1 MTVSTEV
8 DHNEYTGNGVTTT
21 FPYTFRIFKKS
32 DLVVQVVDLNDNITV
47 LTLDTDYTVTG
58 AGGYVGGNV
67 ILATALANG
76 YQISISRELPVT
88 QETDLRNQGKFFAE
102 VHEDALDKLTMLIQ
116 QVRSWFSLALRKPS
130 FAANYYDAMDNYI
143 RNLRAPS
150 RPKDAAT
157 KDYVDILSGASL
169 SRSLRVPE
177 SFINEL
183 PDADGRKNKT
193 LSFDNSG
200 SPLLLDPES
209 SGLWGYSLIDSF
221 QDGASIT
228 TRFQA
233 LHWKRPDGNGEYY
246 RWDGSLPKDVPENST
261 PESTG
266 GVSLGAWV
274 SVGDASLRSDLI
286 SQETDKGS
294 SIVTYTPK
302 FNDAVSMSVYEKL
315 SVDLVTLSDYGFKV
329 GNTGAKNKAAFQKA
343 IDDATLPTEIV
354 IPEGVFIVDPGI
366 TIKNTVTMI
375 RGAGAYQSRIF
386 STGTAAP
393 IITQQDGVI
402 TFCEFRDF
410 GLDGNGYAANGISLT
425 EANHI
430 KIENIDVV
438 NTNNNAI
445 LVNGYSID
453 IIGCRLFQN
462 TGNGINVG
470 GHCNNINI
478 INNRIYGNGAGGVL
492 LTPAYAEGGMSV
504 RVNGNDIEQN
514 KFYGLLAYGVKGLNL
529 DANYWERNGEIG
541 YQYSVPESITV
552 RADIHLIANN
562 FTLIPDLSKINDTVS
577 IRGNQQTAIGY
588 ASALPNQDGFIFTN
602 YAKNL
607 TIENNQLL
615 DASKVNNLLA
625 MYHNNLSSKVTD
637 RIYLANNTVNSIGYV
652 GSYDPAT
659 QNPDTA
665 HLIDIANR
673 ELTANYLDRNMLLW
687 TAASGTTGTLIK
699 TQNIYAGNYSFLVTT
714 GDRVWGRTIDLNKS
728 PELKGKFV
736 WFGAWVNDQG
746 TASKLMFIV
755 NGAGQT
761 DSTAPLAGNGKWR
774 YVSCGVYIYETD
786 TAINVGIR
794 NYGSG
799 NVLINSPSLCV
810 YGMPSN
816 ALQVE
821 KTTFY
826 LSSVPTSGFWD
837 IGERV
842 INSAPASGQPK
853 AWTCNIPGGPGIYSF
868 LSEGNY

>member
-329 GNTGAKNKAAFQKA
+329 GNTGSQNKAAFQKA

-541 YQYSVPESITV
+541 YPYSVPESITV

>member
-1 MTVSTEV
+1 
-8 DHNEYTGNGVTTT
+8 
-21 FPYTFRIFKKS
+21 
-32 DLVVQVVDLNDNITV
+32 
-47 LTLDTDYTVTG
+47 
-58 AGGYVGGNV
+58 
-67 ILATALANG
+67 
-76 YQISISRELPVT
+76 
-88 QETDLRNQGKFFAE
+88 
-102 VHEDALDKLTMLIQ
+102 
-116 QVRSWFSLALRKPS
+116 
-130 FAANYYDAMDNYI
+130 
-143 RNLRAPS
+143 
-150 RPKDAAT
+150 
-157 KDYVDILSGASL
+157 
-169 SRSLRVPE
+169 
-177 SFINEL
+177 
-183 PDADGRKNKT
+183 
-193 LSFDNSG
+193 
-200 SPLLLDPES
+200 
-209 SGLWGYSLIDSF
+209 
-221 QDGASIT
+221 
-228 TRFQA
+228 
-233 LHWKRPDGNGEYY
+233 
-246 RWDGSLPKDVPENST
+246 
-261 PESTG
+261 
-266 GVSLGAWV
+266 
-274 SVGDASLRSDLI
+274 
-286 SQETDKGS
+286 
-294 SIVTYTPK
+294 
-302 FNDAVSMSVYEKL
+302 
-315 SVDLVTLSDYGFKV
+315 
-329 GNTGAKNKAAFQKA
+329 
-343 IDDATLPTEIV
+343 
-354 IPEGVFIVDPGI
+354 
-366 TIKNTVTMI
+366 
-375 RGAGAYQSRIF
+375 
-386 STGTAAP
+386 
-393 IITQQDGVI
+393 
-402 TFCEFRDF
+402 
-410 GLDGNGYAANGISLT
+410 
-425 EANHI
+425 
-430 KIENIDVV
+430 
-438 NTNNNAI
+438 
-445 LVNGYSID
+445 
-453 IIGCRLFQN
+453 
-462 TGNGINVG
+462 
-470 GHCNNINI
+470 
-478 INNRIYGNGAGGVL
+478 AGGVL

-541 YQYSVPESITV
+541 YPYSVPESITV

>member
-1 MTVSTEV
+1 MSDITANVVVSMPSQLFTMSRSFKAV
-8 DHNEYTGNGVTTT
+8 ANGKI
-21 FPYTFRIFKKS
+21 YIGK
-32 DLVVQVVDLNDNITV
+32 I
-47 LTLDTDYTVTG
+47 DTDPVNPENQIQVYVENEDGSHVPVSQPIIINAAGYPVYNGQIAKFVTVQGHSMAVYDAYG
-58 AGGYVGGNV
+58 AQQFYFPNVLKYDPDQFKGNLLSEDHSLGDSLV
-67 ILATALANG
+67 MHNPQFVDSTSTILSKKLT
-76 YQISISRELPVT
+76 I
-88 QETDLRNQGKFFAE
+88 DLRT
-102 VHEDALDKLTMLIQ
+102 LT
-116 QVRSWFSLALRKPS
+116 
-130 FAANYYDAMDNYI
+130 
-143 RNLRAPS
+143 
-150 RPKDAAT
+150 
-157 KDYVDILSGASL
+157 
-169 SRSLRVPE
+169 
-177 SFINEL
+177 
-183 PDADGRKNKT
+183 
-193 LSFDNSG
+193 
-200 SPLLLDPES
+200 
-209 SGLWGYSLIDSF
+209 
-221 QDGASIT
+221 
-228 TRFQA
+228 
-233 LHWKRPDGNGEYY
+233 
-246 RWDGSLPKDVPENST
+246 
-261 PESTG
+261 
-266 GVSLGAWV
+266 
-274 SVGDASLRSDLI
+274 
-286 SQETDKGS
+286 
-294 SIVTYTPK
+294 
-302 FNDAVSMSVYEKL
+302 
-315 SVDLVTLSDYGFKV
+315 DYGFAE
-329 GNTGAKNKAAFQKA
+329 GNTGAQNKAAFQKA

-354 IPEGVFIVDPGI
+354 IPEGAFIVDPGI

-462 TGNGINVG
+462 AGNGINVG
-470 GHCNNINI
+470 GYCNNINI
-478 INNRIYGNGAGGVL
+478 INSRIYGNGAGGVL

-504 RVNGNDIEQN
+504 RVNGNNIEQN

-541 YQYSVPESITV
+541 YPYSVPESITV

-637 RIYLANNTVNSIGYV
+637 RLYLANNTVNSIGYV

-714 GDRVWGRTIDLNKS
+714 GDRVWGRTIDL
-728 PELKGKFV
+728 
-736 WFGAWVNDQG
+736 
-746 TASKLMFIV
+746 
-755 NGAGQT
+755 
-761 DSTAPLAGNGKWR
+761 
-774 YVSCGVYIYETD
+774 
-786 TAINVGIR
+786 
-794 NYGSG
+794 
-799 NVLINSPSLCV
+799 
-810 YGMPSN
+810 
-816 ALQVE
+816 
-821 KTTFY
+821 
-826 LSSVPTSGFWD
+826 
-837 IGERV
+837 
-842 INSAPASGQPK
+842 
-853 AWTCNIPGGPGIYSF
+853 
-868 LSEGNY
+868 

>member
-1 MTVSTEV
+1 MSDITANVVVSMPSQLFTMSRSFKAV
-8 DHNEYTGNGVTTT
+8 ANGKI
-21 FPYTFRIFKKS
+21 YIGK
-32 DLVVQVVDLNDNITV
+32 I
-47 LTLDTDYTVTG
+47 DTDPVNPENQIQVYVENEDGSHVPVSQPIIINAAGYPVYNGQIAKFVTVQGHSMAVYDAYG
-58 AGGYVGGNV
+58 AQQFYFPNVLKYDPDQFKGNLLSEDHSLGDSLV
-67 ILATALANG
+67 MHNPQFVDSTSTILSKKLT
-76 YQISISRELPVT
+76 I
-88 QETDLRNQGKFFAE
+88 DLRT
-102 VHEDALDKLTMLIQ
+102 LT
-116 QVRSWFSLALRKPS
+116 
-130 FAANYYDAMDNYI
+130 
-143 RNLRAPS
+143 
-150 RPKDAAT
+150 
-157 KDYVDILSGASL
+157 
-169 SRSLRVPE
+169 
-177 SFINEL
+177 
-183 PDADGRKNKT
+183 
-193 LSFDNSG
+193 
-200 SPLLLDPES
+200 
-209 SGLWGYSLIDSF
+209 
-221 QDGASIT
+221 
-228 TRFQA
+228 
-233 LHWKRPDGNGEYY
+233 
-246 RWDGSLPKDVPENST
+246 
-261 PESTG
+261 
-266 GVSLGAWV
+266 
-274 SVGDASLRSDLI
+274 
-286 SQETDKGS
+286 
-294 SIVTYTPK
+294 
-302 FNDAVSMSVYEKL
+302 
-315 SVDLVTLSDYGFKV
+315 DYGFAE
-329 GNTGAKNKAAFQKA
+329 GNTGAQNKAAFQKA

-354 IPEGVFIVDPGI
+354 IPEGAFIVDPGI

-462 TGNGINVG
+462 AGNGINVG
-470 GHCNNINI
+470 GYCNNINI
-478 INNRIYGNGAGGVL
+478 INSRIYGNGAGGVL

-504 RVNGNDIEQN
+504 RVNGNNIEQN

-541 YQYSVPESITV
+541 YPYSVPESITV

-637 RIYLANNTVNSIGYV
+637 RLYLANNTVNSIGYV

-714 GDRVWGRTIDLNKS
+714 GDRV
-728 PELKGKFV
+728 
-736 WFGAWVNDQG
+736 
-746 TASKLMFIV
+746 
-755 NGAGQT
+755 
-761 DSTAPLAGNGKWR
+761 
-774 YVSCGVYIYETD
+774 
-786 TAINVGIR
+786 
-794 NYGSG
+794 
-799 NVLINSPSLCV
+799 
-810 YGMPSN
+810 
-816 ALQVE
+816 
-821 KTTFY
+821 
-826 LSSVPTSGFWD
+826 
-837 IGERV
+837 
-842 INSAPASGQPK
+842 
-853 AWTCNIPGGPGIYSF
+853 
-868 LSEGNY
+868 

>member
-1 MTVSTEV
+1 MSDITANVVVSMPSQLFTMARSFKAV
-8 DHNEYTGNGVTTT
+8 ANGKI
-21 FPYTFRIFKKS
+21 YIGK
-32 DLVVQVVDLNDNITV
+32 I
-47 LTLDTDYTVTG
+47 DTDPVNPENQIQVYVENEDGSHVPVSQPIIINAAGYPVYNGQIAKFVTVQGHSMAVYDAYG
-58 AGGYVGGNV
+58 AQQFYFPNVLKYDPDQFKGNLLSEDHSLGDSLV
-67 ILATALANG
+67 MHNPQFVDSTSTILSKKLT
-76 YQISISRELPVT
+76 I
-88 QETDLRNQGKFFAE
+88 DLRT
-102 VHEDALDKLTMLIQ
+102 LT
-116 QVRSWFSLALRKPS
+116 
-130 FAANYYDAMDNYI
+130 
-143 RNLRAPS
+143 
-150 RPKDAAT
+150 
-157 KDYVDILSGASL
+157 
-169 SRSLRVPE
+169 
-177 SFINEL
+177 
-183 PDADGRKNKT
+183 
-193 LSFDNSG
+193 
-200 SPLLLDPES
+200 
-209 SGLWGYSLIDSF
+209 
-221 QDGASIT
+221 
-228 TRFQA
+228 
-233 LHWKRPDGNGEYY
+233 
-246 RWDGSLPKDVPENST
+246 
-261 PESTG
+261 
-266 GVSLGAWV
+266 
-274 SVGDASLRSDLI
+274 
-286 SQETDKGS
+286 
-294 SIVTYTPK
+294 
-302 FNDAVSMSVYEKL
+302 
-315 SVDLVTLSDYGFKV
+315 DYGFAE
-329 GNTGAKNKAAFQKA
+329 GNTGAQNKAAFQKA

-354 IPEGVFIVDPGI
+354 IPEGAFIVDPGI

-462 TGNGINVG
+462 AGNGINVG
-470 GHCNNINI
+470 GYCNNINI
-478 INNRIYGNGAGGVL
+478 INSRIYGNGAGGVL

-504 RVNGNDIEQN
+504 RVNGNNIEQN

-529 DANYWERNGEIG
+529 DDNYWERNGEIG

-637 RIYLANNTVNSIGYV
+637 RLYLANNTVNSIGYV

-714 GDRVWGRTIDLNKS
+714 GDRVWGLDWPPESPDNQYHLNK
-728 PELKGKFV
+728 
-736 WFGAWVNDQG
+736 
-746 TASKLMFIV
+746 
-755 NGAGQT
+755 
-761 DSTAPLAGNGKWR
+761 
-774 YVSCGVYIYETD
+774 
-786 TAINVGIR
+786 
-794 NYGSG
+794 
-799 NVLINSPSLCV
+799 
-810 YGMPSN
+810 
-816 ALQVE
+816 
-821 KTTFY
+821 
-826 LSSVPTSGFWD
+826 
-837 IGERV
+837 
-842 INSAPASGQPK
+842 
-853 AWTCNIPGGPGIYSF
+853 
-868 LSEGNY
+868 

>member
-541 YQYSVPESITV
+541 YPYSVPESITV

-853 AWTCNIPGGPGIYSF
+853 AWTCNIPGGPGVCSF

>member
-1 MTVSTEV
+1 MSDITANVVVSMPSQLFTMSRSFKAV
-8 DHNEYTGNGVTTT
+8 ANGKI
-21 FPYTFRIFKKS
+21 YIGK
-32 DLVVQVVDLNDNITV
+32 I
-47 LTLDTDYTVTG
+47 DTDPVNPENQIQVYVENEDGSHVPVSQPIIINAAGYPVYNGQIAKFVTVQGHSMAVYDAYG
-58 AGGYVGGNV
+58 AQQFYFPNVLKYDPDQFKGNLLSEDHSLGDSLV
-67 ILATALANG
+67 MHNPQFVDSTSTILSKKLT
-76 YQISISRELPVT
+76 I
-88 QETDLRNQGKFFAE
+88 DLRT
-102 VHEDALDKLTMLIQ
+102 LT
-116 QVRSWFSLALRKPS
+116 
-130 FAANYYDAMDNYI
+130 
-143 RNLRAPS
+143 
-150 RPKDAAT
+150 
-157 KDYVDILSGASL
+157 
-169 SRSLRVPE
+169 
-177 SFINEL
+177 
-183 PDADGRKNKT
+183 
-193 LSFDNSG
+193 
-200 SPLLLDPES
+200 
-209 SGLWGYSLIDSF
+209 
-221 QDGASIT
+221 
-228 TRFQA
+228 
-233 LHWKRPDGNGEYY
+233 
-246 RWDGSLPKDVPENST
+246 
-261 PESTG
+261 
-266 GVSLGAWV
+266 
-274 SVGDASLRSDLI
+274 
-286 SQETDKGS
+286 
-294 SIVTYTPK
+294 
-302 FNDAVSMSVYEKL
+302 
-315 SVDLVTLSDYGFKV
+315 DYGFAE
-329 GNTGAKNKAAFQKA
+329 GNTGAQNKAAFQKA

-354 IPEGVFIVDPGI
+354 IPEGAFIVDPGI

-462 TGNGINVG
+462 AGNGINVG
-470 GHCNNINI
+470 GYCNNINI
-478 INNRIYGNGAGGVL
+478 INSRIYGNGAGGVL

-504 RVNGNDIEQN
+504 RVNGNNIEQN

-541 YQYSVPESITV
+541 YPYSVPESITV

-637 RIYLANNTVNSIGYV
+637 RLYLANNTVNSIGYV

-699 TQNIYAGNYSFLVTT
+699 TQNIYAGNYSFL
-714 GDRVWGRTIDLNKS
+714 
-728 PELKGKFV
+728 
-736 WFGAWVNDQG
+736 
-746 TASKLMFIV
+746 
-755 NGAGQT
+755 
-761 DSTAPLAGNGKWR
+761 
-774 YVSCGVYIYETD
+774 
-786 TAINVGIR
+786 
-794 NYGSG
+794 
-799 NVLINSPSLCV
+799 
-810 YGMPSN
+810 
-816 ALQVE
+816 
-821 KTTFY
+821 
-826 LSSVPTSGFWD
+826 
-837 IGERV
+837 
-842 INSAPASGQPK
+842 
-853 AWTCNIPGGPGIYSF
+853 
-868 LSEGNY
+868 

>member
-1 MTVSTEV
+1 MTDITANVIVSMPSQLFTMARSFKAV
-8 DHNEYTGNGVTTT
+8 ANGKI
-21 FPYTFRIFKKS
+21 YIGK
-32 DLVVQVVDLNDNITV
+32 I
-47 LTLDTDYTVTG
+47 DTDPANPENQIQVYVENEDGSHVPVSQPIIINAAGYPVYNGQIAKFVTVQGHSMAVYDAYG
-58 AGGYVGGNV
+58 AQQFYFPNVLKYDPDQFKGNLLSEDHSLGDSLV
-67 ILATALANG
+67 MHNPQFVDSTSTILSKKLT
-76 YQISISRELPVT
+76 I
-88 QETDLRNQGKFFAE
+88 DLRT
-102 VHEDALDKLTMLIQ
+102 LT
-116 QVRSWFSLALRKPS
+116 
-130 FAANYYDAMDNYI
+130 
-143 RNLRAPS
+143 
-150 RPKDAAT
+150 
-157 KDYVDILSGASL
+157 
-169 SRSLRVPE
+169 
-177 SFINEL
+177 
-183 PDADGRKNKT
+183 
-193 LSFDNSG
+193 
-200 SPLLLDPES
+200 
-209 SGLWGYSLIDSF
+209 
-221 QDGASIT
+221 
-228 TRFQA
+228 
-233 LHWKRPDGNGEYY
+233 
-246 RWDGSLPKDVPENST
+246 
-261 PESTG
+261 
-266 GVSLGAWV
+266 
-274 SVGDASLRSDLI
+274 
-286 SQETDKGS
+286 
-294 SIVTYTPK
+294 
-302 FNDAVSMSVYEKL
+302 
-315 SVDLVTLSDYGFKV
+315 DYGFAE
-329 GNTGAKNKAAFQKA
+329 GNTGAQNKAAFQKA

-354 IPEGVFIVDPGI
+354 IPEGAFIVDPGI

-462 TGNGINVG
+462 AGNGINVG
-470 GHCNNINI
+470 GYCNNINI
-478 INNRIYGNGAGGVL
+478 INSRIYGNGAGGVL

-504 RVNGNDIEQN
+504 RVNGNNIEQN

-529 DANYWERNGEIG
+529 DDNYWERNGEIG

-637 RIYLANNTVNSIGYV
+637 RLYLANNTVNSIGYV

-736 WFGAWVNDQG
+736 WFGACDLLPVD
-746 TASKLMFIV
+746 
-755 NGAGQT
+755 
-761 DSTAPLAGNGKWR
+761 
-774 YVSCGVYIYETD
+774 
-786 TAINVGIR
+786 
-794 NYGSG
+794 
-799 NVLINSPSLCV
+799 
-810 YGMPSN
+810 
-816 ALQVE
+816 
-821 KTTFY
+821 
-826 LSSVPTSGFWD
+826 
-837 IGERV
+837 
-842 INSAPASGQPK
+842 
-853 AWTCNIPGGPGIYSF
+853 
-868 LSEGNY
+868 

>member
-329 GNTGAKNKAAFQKA
+329 GNTGSQNKAAFQKA

-637 RIYLANNTVNSIGYV
+637 RLYLANNTVNSIGYV
-652 GSYDPAT
+652 GGYDPAT

-746 TASKLMFIV
+746 SASKLMFII

-761 DSTAPLAGNGKWR
+761 DSTAPLAGNGKWS

-853 AWTCNIPGGPGIYSF
+853 AWTCNIPGGPGVCSF

>member
-21 FPYTFRIFKKS
+21 FHYTFRIFKKS

-329 GNTGAKNKAAFQKA
+329 GNTGSQNKAAFQKA

-462 TGNGINVG
+462 AGNGINVG
-470 GHCNNINI
+470 GYCNNINI
-478 INNRIYGNGAGGVL
+478 INSRIYGNGAGGVL

-541 YQYSVPESITV
+541 YPYSVPESITV

-637 RIYLANNTVNSIGYV
+637 RLYLANNTVNSIGYV

-746 TASKLMFIV
+746 SASKLMFII

-761 DSTAPLAGNGKWR
+761 DSTAPLAGNGKWS

-799 NVLINSPSLCV
+799 NVLINSPSLCA

-853 AWTCNIPGGPGIYSF
+853 AWTCNIPGGPGVCSF

>member
-329 GNTGAKNKAAFQKA
+329 GNTGSQNKAAFQKA

-541 YQYSVPESITV
+541 YPYSVPESITV

-637 RIYLANNTVNSIGYV
+637 RLYLANNTVNSIGYV

-746 TASKLMFIV
+746 SASKLMFII

-761 DSTAPLAGNGKWR
+761 DSTAPLAGNGKWS

-853 AWTCNIPGGPGIYSF
+853 AWTCNIPGGPGVCSF

>member
-1 MTVSTEV
+1 MSDITANVVVSMPSQLFTMARSFKAV
-8 DHNEYTGNGVTTT
+8 TNGKI
-21 FPYTFRIFKKS
+21 YIGK
-32 DLVVQVVDLNDNITV
+32 I
-47 LTLDTDYTVTG
+47 DTDPVNPENQIQVYVENEDGSHVPVSQPIIINAAGYPVYNGQIAKFVTVQGHSMAVYDAYG
-58 AGGYVGGNV
+58 AQQFYFPNVLKYDPDQFNGNLLSEDHSLGDSLV
-67 ILATALANG
+67 MHNPQFVDSTSTILSKKLT
-76 YQISISRELPVT
+76 I
-88 QETDLRNQGKFFAE
+88 DLRT
-102 VHEDALDKLTMLIQ
+102 LT
-116 QVRSWFSLALRKPS
+116 
-130 FAANYYDAMDNYI
+130 
-143 RNLRAPS
+143 
-150 RPKDAAT
+150 
-157 KDYVDILSGASL
+157 
-169 SRSLRVPE
+169 
-177 SFINEL
+177 
-183 PDADGRKNKT
+183 
-193 LSFDNSG
+193 
-200 SPLLLDPES
+200 
-209 SGLWGYSLIDSF
+209 
-221 QDGASIT
+221 
-228 TRFQA
+228 
-233 LHWKRPDGNGEYY
+233 
-246 RWDGSLPKDVPENST
+246 
-261 PESTG
+261 
-266 GVSLGAWV
+266 
-274 SVGDASLRSDLI
+274 
-286 SQETDKGS
+286 
-294 SIVTYTPK
+294 
-302 FNDAVSMSVYEKL
+302 
-315 SVDLVTLSDYGFKV
+315 DYGFAE
-329 GNTGAKNKAAFQKA
+329 GNTGAQNKAAFQKA

-354 IPEGVFIVDPGI
+354 IPEGAFIVDPGI

-402 TFCEFRDF
+402 AFCEFRDF

-462 TGNGINVG
+462 AGNGINVG
-470 GHCNNINI
+470 GFCNNINI
-478 INNRIYGNGAGGVL
+478 INSRIYGNGAGGVL

-504 RVNGNDIEQN
+504 RVNGNNIEQN

-529 DANYWERNGEIG
+529 DDNYWERNGEIG
-541 YQYSVPESITV
+541 YPYSVPESITV

-615 DASKVNNLLA
+615 DVSKVNNLLA

-637 RIYLANNTVNSIGYV
+637 RLYLANNTVNSIGYV

-687 TAASGTTGTLIK
+687 TATSGTTGTLIK

-746 TASKLMFIV
+746 AASKLMFIV

-774 YVSCGVYIYETD
+774 YVSCGVYIDATA

-853 AWTCNIPGGPGIYSF
+853 AWTCNIAGGPGVYSF

>member
-21 FPYTFRIFKKS
+21 FHYTFRIFKKS

-329 GNTGAKNKAAFQKA
+329 GNTGSQNKAAFQKA

-541 YQYSVPESITV
+541 YPYSVPESITV

-637 RIYLANNTVNSIGYV
+637 RLYLANNTVNSIGYV

-746 TASKLMFIV
+746 SASKLMFII

-761 DSTAPLAGNGKWR
+761 DSTAPLAGNGKWS

-853 AWTCNIPGGPGIYSF
+853 AWTCNIPGGPGVCSF